1 MPKGEIALKDI
12 QDIVKGAMESIKDM
26 IGSEQVIGTPI
37 TTPNGDTVIPVTQLT
52 FGFGAGG
59 SDIPSK
65 ADAKGAEKG
74 FGGGTGGGVRIK
86 PVAFLVIS
94 EGRIKLLPVTN
105 SSSAID
111 KILDFVPDILDKF
124 NSEEKKEK

>member
-1 MPKGEIALKDI
+1 MKDI
-12 QDIVKGAMESIKDM
+12 QDIVKGAMESIKNM

-37 TTPNGDTVIPVTQLT
+37 TTPNGDVIIPVTQLT

-65 ADAKGAEKG
+65 TDKRAENG

-94 EGRIKLLPVTN
+94 DGRIKLMPVTN

-111 KILDFVPDILDKF
+111 KVLDFVPEILDKF
-124 NSEEKKEK
+124 NSKEKKEK

>member
-1 MPKGEIALKDI
+1 MKDI

-37 TTPNGDTVIPVTQLT
+37 TTQNGDTIIPVTQLT

-65 ADAKGAEKG
+65 QNPKGAENG

-94 EGRIKLLPVTN
+94 EGRIKLLPVTS
-105 SSSAID
+105 SSSAVD

-124 NSEEKKEK
+124 NSGEKKEK

>member
-1 MPKGEIALKDI
+1 MKDI
-12 QDIVKGAMESIKDM
+12 PELVKGAMESIKDM
-26 IGSEQVIGTPI
+26 LGSEQVIGKPI
-37 TTPNGDTVIPVTQLT
+37 TTPNGDVVIPVTQLT

-65 ADAKGAEKG
+65 SQQTENA

-94 EGRIKLLPVTN
+94 DTRIKLLPITDQ
-105 SSSAID
+105 SSAID
-111 KILDFVPDILDKF
+111 KILDIVPDILDRF
-124 NSEEKKEK
+124 NSEEKKEQ

>member
-1 MPKGEIALKDI
+1 MKDI
-12 QDIVKGAMESIKDM
+12 PELVKGAMESIKDM
-26 IGSEQVIGTPI
+26 LGSEQVIGKPI
-37 TTPNGDTVIPVTQLT
+37 TTPGGDVIIPVTQLT

-65 ADAKGAEKG
+65 NAQQPENG

-94 EGRIKLLPVTN
+94 DGRIKLLPVTD
-105 SSSAID
+105 SPSAID
-111 KILDFVPDILDKF
+111 KVLDFVPDILDRF
-124 NSEEKKEK
+124 NSGEKKEQ

>member
-1 MPKGEIALKDI
+1 MKDI
-12 QDIVKGAMESIKDM
+12 QEIVKSAMESIKDM

-37 TTPNGDTVIPVTQLT
+37 TSPNGDVIIPVTQLT

-59 SDIPSK
+59 SDVPSK
-65 ADAKGAEKG
+65 SGTG
-74 FGGGTGGGVRIK
+74 NPGNSFGGGTGGGVRIK

-94 EGRIKLLPVTN
+94 NGRIKLLPITN
-105 SSSAID
+105 SSSAVD

-124 NSEEKKEK
+124 NSGNKKEK

>member
-1 MPKGEIALKDI
+1 MKDI
-12 QDIVKGAMESIKDM
+12 PELVKGAMESIKDM
-26 IGSEQVIGTPI
+26 LGSEQVIGKPI
-37 TTPNGDTVIPVTQLT
+37 TTPNGDVIIPVTQLT

-65 ADAKGAEKG
+65 SQQTENA

-94 EGRIKLLPVTN
+94 DGRIKLLPITDQ
-105 SSSAID
+105 SSAID
-111 KILDFVPDILDKF
+111 KILDVVPDILDRF
-124 NSEEKKEK
+124 NSEEKKEQ

>member
-1 MPKGEIALKDI
+1 MKDI
-12 QDIVKGAMESIKDM
+12 PELVKGAMESIKDM
-26 IGSEQVIGTPI
+26 LGSEQVIGKPI
-37 TTPNGDTVIPVTQLT
+37 TTPNGDVVIPVTQLT

-65 ADAKGAEKG
+65 SQQTENA

-94 EGRIKLLPVTN
+94 DGRIKLLPITDQ
-105 SSSAID
+105 SSAID
-111 KILDFVPDILDKF
+111 KILDIVPDILDRF
-124 NSEEKKEK
+124 NSEEKKEQ

>member
-1 MPKGEIALKDI
+1 MKDI
-12 QDIVKGAMESIKDM
+12 PELVKGAMESIKDM
-26 IGSEQVIGTPI
+26 LGSEQVIGKPI
-37 TTPNGDTVIPVTQLT
+37 TTPNGDVVIPVTQLT

-65 ADAKGAEKG
+65 NAQQPENG

-94 EGRIKLLPVTN
+94 DGRIKLLPITDQ
-105 SSSAID
+105 SSAID
-111 KILDFVPDILDKF
+111 KILDIVPDILDRF
-124 NSEEKKEK
+124 NSEEKKEQ

>member
-1 MPKGEIALKDI
+1 MKDI
-12 QDIVKGAMESIKDM
+12 PELVKGAMESIKDM
-26 IGSEQVIGTPI
+26 LGSEQVIGKPI
-37 TTPNGDTVIPVTQLT
+37 TTPNGDVVIPVTQLT

-65 ADAKGAEKG
+65 SQQAENA

-94 EGRIKLLPVTN
+94 DARIKLLPITDQ
-105 SSSAID
+105 SSAID
-111 KILDFVPDILDKF
+111 KILDIVPDILDRF
-124 NSEEKKEK
+124 NSEEQKEQ